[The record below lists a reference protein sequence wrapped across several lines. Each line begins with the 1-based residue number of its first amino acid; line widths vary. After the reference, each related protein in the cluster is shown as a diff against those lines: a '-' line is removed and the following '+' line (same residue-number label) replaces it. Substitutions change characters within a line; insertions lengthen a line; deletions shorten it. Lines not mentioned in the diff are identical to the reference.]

1 MKLEGCVLR
10 WDWEKESSMT
20 PLRIKRSELTM
31 KRLTEAS
38 EDSCVVS
45 ASVKESES
53 RTMTSGRLKERRAL
67 LCPSDELVL
76 RLESLLLLL
85 LLCELELTFESLDYH
100 RIIRQFC

>member
-1 MKLEGCVLR
+1 
-10 WDWEKESSMT
+10 MT
-20 PLRIKRSELTM
+20 PPWTKHFGLTM

-53 RTMTSGRLKERRAL
+53 RAMTSGRLKDRRAL
-67 LCPSDELVL
+67 RCPSDELVL

-100 RIIRQFC
+100 RIFRQFLLGLEWCVTYPAT